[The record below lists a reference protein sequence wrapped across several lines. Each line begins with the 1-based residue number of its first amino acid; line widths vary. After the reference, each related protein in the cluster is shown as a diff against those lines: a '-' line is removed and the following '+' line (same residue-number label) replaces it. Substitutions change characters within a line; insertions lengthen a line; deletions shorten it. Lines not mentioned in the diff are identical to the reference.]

1 MKQYLGIFII
11 VLGAL
16 LLIVSYFADLVDLN
30 IWNVGSLFLIILG
43 IVTHILVNKLTWR
56 EFVSL
61 IGTVILRIVKI
72 IF

>member
-43 IVTHILVNKLTWR
+43 IIAHIVVTKY
-56 EFVSL
+56 F
-61 IGTVILRIVKI
+61 
-72 IF
+72 